1 MEENDMEKTLFG
13 TLPNGTPVHEYTLRA
28 GALSCSIITYG
39 GALRTLCVPDK
50 NGAPVDVVLGFD
62 TLQDYQKQD
71 KYIGALVGR
80 YANRIGNARFTLNGQ
95 EYRLAVNNG
104 PNHLHGG
111 LVGFNS
117 QVWQAEPAAEN
128 KLTLRL
134 ISPDG
139 QENYPGTLLAEVDY
153 TLTAEGLT
161 IDYKAKSSADT
172 VCNLTNHTYFNLAGQ
187 ASGPM
192 TGQQIQLF
200 ADRYT
205 PTDAGSIPTGEIA
218 EVAGT
223 PMDLRSLTPIGAH
236 IDDDFIQLKQARGYD
251 HNWVINGEA
260 GTLRPAARALC
271 PETGIELQVLT
282 TQPGVQFYAGN
293 YLGGCPAGKGGA
305 PYADRWGFALETQN
319 YPDAPNKP
327 GFPSAVL
334 RAGETYSQTTVFQ
347 FGIKQA

>member
-1 MEENDMEKTLFG
+1 MEKTIFG

-128 KLTLRL
+128 KLALRL

-161 IDYKAKSSADT
+161 IAYKAKSSADT

-187 ASGPM
+187 ASGPI

-200 ADRYT
+200 ADCYT

-260 GTLRPAARALC
+260 GMLRPAARAWC

-347 FGIKQA
+347 FGIKLP